1 MAPVARRIQVA
12 IDCES
17 PDRLATFWAEVL
29 DYRIMEPPND
39 FATWSAYSQAAA
51 SQPGEAWSKVV
62 DPGGRGPNV
71 LFHRVPEP
79 KVVKNRVH
87 LDVWVGPEGDKNLRR
102 PFVDSEARRLVG
114 LGATHVR
121 TDEDEVDYYAVMRDP
136 EGNEF
141 CIN

>member
-1 MAPVARRIQVA
+1 MARRVQVA
-12 IDCES
+12 IDCEF
-17 PDRLATFWAEVL
+17 PDRLATFWAEAL
-29 DYRIMEPPND
+29 DYRVKEPPEGYE
-39 FATWSAYSQAAA
+39 TWSAYSDAVA
-51 SQPGEAWSKVV
+51 SDPGEAFSKLV
-62 DPGGRGPNV
+62 DPEGRGPNV

-102 PFVDSEARRLVG
+102 PFVDAEARRLVA
-114 LGATHVR
+114 LGAVHVR
-121 TDEDEVDYYAVMRDP
+121 TDEDEVDYYAVMQDP